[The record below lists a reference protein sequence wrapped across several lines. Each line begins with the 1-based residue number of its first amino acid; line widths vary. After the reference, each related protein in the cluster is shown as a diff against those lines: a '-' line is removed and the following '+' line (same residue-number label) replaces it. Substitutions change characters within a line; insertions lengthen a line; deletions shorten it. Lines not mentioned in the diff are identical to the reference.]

1 MLPAQTRPSHT
12 CWVFLAELLTNSPL
26 PINCYL
32 CPRLPH
38 ASKIHPKQQCTA
50 RVHYPIK
57 LAKLAKWREGS
68 RKNPPTFTHNS
79 GSAKASSR
87 PRAPSSSPSQPRAE
101 SRCHFVHLML
111 VKHGSSTV
119 QPRRGRRADFAR
131 FLRRTGREASSRF
144 WGMME
149 GG

>member
-32 CPRLPH
+32 CPRLPY
-38 ASKIHPKQQCTA
+38 ASEIHPRQQCMAVPSSALSYKTGETSEM
-50 RVHYPIK
+50 
-57 LAKLAKWREGS
+57 EGRS
-68 RKNPPTFTHNS
+68 RKNLPTFAHNS

-119 QPRRGRRADFAR
+119 QPRAAAAGRLRSLSQEDGTGGQLCAFA
-131 FLRRTGREASSRF
+131 E
-144 WGMME
+144 
-149 GG
+149 

>member
-1 MLPAQTRPSHT
+1 MLLAQTRPSHT

-32 CPRLPH
+32 CPRLPY
-38 ASKIHPKQQCTA
+38 ASEIHPRQQCMAVPSSALSYKTGETSEM
-50 RVHYPIK
+50 
-57 LAKLAKWREGS
+57 EGRS
-68 RKNPPTFTHNS
+68 RKNLPTFAHNS

-119 QPRRGRRADFAR
+119 QPRAAAAGRLRSVSQEDGRGGQLCAFA
-131 FLRRTGREASSRF
+131 E
-144 WGMME
+144 
-149 GG
+149 